1 MSTPAPTLTLPN
13 GVQMPRL
20 GLGTW
25 PMDDAQATTAIA
37 QAIDL
42 GYRLID
48 TAENYENERG
58 VGAGIKASGIDRSEI
73 FLTTKFN
80 RKWHSIDGVRQALE
94 ASLDRLGLDYV
105 DLFLVHWPNPDQG
118 RHVEAVEGLLKVMD
132 DGLIRSFGT
141 SNYKPAHL
149 AALFERG
156 IVPHVNQIQLDPYH
170 PRRDLIALHREK
182 GIVTEAW
189 SPLDRPTGSPTDL
202 VNDPAVLTL
211 ADKYGRSG
219 SQIVLRWHVQN
230 DFVPSPKSSDPTRQ
244 AENLA
249 VFDFELTPEEMV
261 SLEFDKPAGDEFL
274 DADTFGH

>member
-1 MSTPAPTLTLPN
+1 MSTLAPTLTLPN
-13 GVQMPRL
+13 GVQIPRL

-25 PMDDAQATTAIA
+25 PMDDAEATTAIA

-42 GYRLID
+42 GYRLFD

-80 RKWHSIDGVRQALE
+80 RKWHSVDGVRQALE
-94 ASLDRLGLDYV
+94 ASLERLGLDYV

-118 RHVEAVEGLLKVMD
+118 RYVEAVEGLLKVMD

-141 SNYKPAHL
+141 SNHKPAHL
-149 AALFERG
+149 AELFEKG

-170 PRRDLIALHREK
+170 PRRDLVALHRQK
-182 GIVTEAW
+182 GIVTQAW

-211 ADKYGRSG
+211 AEKHGRTG

-230 DFVPSPKSSDPTRQ
+230 DFIPTPKSADPTRQ

-249 VFDFELTPEEMV
+249 VFDFELTPEEMAT
-261 SLEFDKPAGDEFL
+261 LEFDKPAGEEFL
-274 DADTFGH
+274 DADSFGH